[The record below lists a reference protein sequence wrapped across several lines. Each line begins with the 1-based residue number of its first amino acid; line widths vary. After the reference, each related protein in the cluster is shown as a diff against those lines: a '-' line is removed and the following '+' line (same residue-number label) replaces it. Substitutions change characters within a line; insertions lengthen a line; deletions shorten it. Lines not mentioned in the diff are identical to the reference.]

1 MNGVQGDKVN
11 SEAAEEKQDK
21 PQDDKQAGDADEQEG
36 REVTKEWTWN
46 WKYKGTWVQNKRRD
60 DDEFIKN

>member
-36 REVTKEWTWN
+36 REVTKEWTRN